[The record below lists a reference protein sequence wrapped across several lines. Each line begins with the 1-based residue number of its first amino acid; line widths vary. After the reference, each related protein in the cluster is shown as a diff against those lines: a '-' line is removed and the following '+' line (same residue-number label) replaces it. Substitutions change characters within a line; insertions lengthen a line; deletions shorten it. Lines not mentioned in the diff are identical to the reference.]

1 MYILNKEEKSKS
13 YFKIQICYS
22 GSDIKINLLCLD
34 PKVGFQRIVKMNPH
48 SIILTSGTL
57 SPLNSLPLEL
67 EVEFNKP
74 LACPHIMSKEQVNG
88 CVLTAGPNKVK
99 LNFNF

>member
-1 MYILNKEEKSKS
+1 
-13 YFKIQICYS
+13 
-22 GSDIKINLLCLD
+22 
-34 PKVGFQRIVKMNPH
+34 MNPH

-74 LACPHIMSKEQVNG
+74 LSCPHIMSKEQVNG
-88 CVLTAGPNKVK
+88 CILTAGPNKVK
-99 LNFNF
+99 LNFSFENR